1 MTRTE
6 KLMEKDNKTH
16 EKKTISRKV
25 KPVVKAIMSAKLA

>member
-16 EKKTISRKV
+16 EETISGKE
-25 KPVVKAIMSAKLA
+25 KPVVKAMMSDALA

>member
-16 EKKTISRKV
+16 EKTISGKV
-25 KPVVKAIMSAKLA
+25 KLVVKAIMSDKLA